1 MEKQLKNYR
10 KPLSILGPLMTV
22 ALGGVGL
29 LCPPLLLALP
39 VLVVWLDGRVGGWWA
54 TAAMGLVLACLGYV
68 ALGTFGAAAGL
79 LLCLPAVVVLGLM
92 RGGMRFG
99 NGLLLSCGVSLA
111 MLAGLF
117 GLAYWALG
125 ADPVAWA
132 MAWLRQTLSALPA
145 DNLWTYLLSILAA
158 VDEATT
164 ADLTAA
170 KDAIMARWGRVDCL
184 INGAG
189 GNHPQASTNA
199 DTSFFDLPEEG
210 LRYVFDL
217 NCLGVVLASQVFGA
231 VMADQGTGNII
242 NIGSMAGI
250 RPLTRVV
257 AYGAAKAALTN
268 LTQWMSTYFAT
279 EIHPNIRV
287 NGIAPGFLLTEQN
300 RFLMVDK
307 ETGEPTARG
316 AHVLQQTPMG
326 RYGQPEEMVGA
337 VVFLSSEAASFVTG
351 VMLPIDGG
359 FASYAI

>member
-1 MEKQLKNYR
+1 MISFDVTGKVYVITGGTGIICGEMAR
-10 KPLSILGPLMTV
+10 KL
-22 ALGGVGL
+22 
-29 LCPPLLLALP
+29 
-39 VLVVWLDGRVGGWWA
+39 
-54 TAAMGLVLACLGYV
+54 AAMGARVAILGRSLDKATALEKEIQSWGGE
-68 ALGTFGAAAGL
+68 ALGIS
-79 LLCLPAVVVLGLM
+79 CNVLDKA
-92 RGGMRFG
+92 
-99 NGLLLSCGVSLA
+99 SL
-111 MLAGLF
+111 
-117 GLAYWALG
+117 
-125 ADPVAWA
+125 V
-132 MAWLRQTLSALPA
+132 
-145 DNLWTYLLSILAA
+145 
-158 VDEATT
+158 
-164 ADLTAA
+164 AA
-170 KDAIMARWGRVDCL
+170 KDAILEKWGRVDCL

-217 NCLGVVLASQVFGA
+217 NCLGVVLASQVFGS
-231 VMADQGTGNII
+231 VMAEQGAGNII

-268 LTQWMSTYFAT
+268 LTQWMATYFAT
-279 EIHPNIRV
+279 EVHPNIRV

-326 RYGQPEEMVGA
+326 RSGQPEEMVGA